1 MAELRFWLGVAE
13 DGVSGV
19 MIVSSL
25 KYWKRNGKKSCSGL
39 DGLRKNRYICFVNC
53 ACNEWNGLIPL

>member
-25 KYWKRNGKKSCSGL
+25 KYWKRNGKKNCSGL
-39 DGLRKNRYICFVNC
+39 DALSKNRYIYFVNC

>member
-1 MAELRFWLGVAE
+1 MAELRFWLDAAE

-25 KYWKRNGKKSCSGL
+25 KYWKRNGKKAVQGL
-39 DGLRKNRYICFVNC
+39 ML
-53 ACNEWNGLIPL
+53 